1 MGARMPA
8 WICTYSKDVV
18 MSAINWNEIT
28 NRAYAFVKEHED
40 MSSERSEWLFGLY
53 PQLVGAE
60 KTKK

>member
-1 MGARMPA
+1 
-8 WICTYSKDVV
+8 